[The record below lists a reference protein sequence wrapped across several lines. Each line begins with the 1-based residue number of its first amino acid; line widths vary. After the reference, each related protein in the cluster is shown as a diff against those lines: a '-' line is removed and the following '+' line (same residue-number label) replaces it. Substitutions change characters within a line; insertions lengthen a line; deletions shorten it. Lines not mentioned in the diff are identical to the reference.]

1 VATSKKKPAAGQ
13 PARKSASASSA
24 PRSASKAAQKTAHTV
39 SSKAPSKKS
48 SAAPAPKASATK
60 AAARPAS
67 KGGTPAKAAPA
78 KPAKA
83 APAKPPQAAPATK
96 AVKPAPAAKTANP
109 AKSEP
114 TKSAEKATGKI
125 AAPKPAEKPA
135 AKPAEAAL
143 PPAKQAPVRGTP
155 GQIVPTP
162 SRTPARSPVGAEELK
177 MKLGALSTATAQI
190 RALKRTLGKS
200 FFEIGRIL
208 SEVQEKRLFE
218 VKGYGSFES
227 FAEREVPELGKTLSI
242 RLARISQSFV
252 REAAIAAGL
261 DRTTAALAALDGESD
276 MMTTSTAVPA
286 PGASAATRS
295 SLPPHKV

>member
-1 VATSKKKPAAGQ
+1 
-13 PARKSASASSA
+13 
-24 PRSASKAAQKTAHTV
+24 
-39 SSKAPSKKS
+39 
-48 SAAPAPKASATK
+48 
-60 AAARPAS
+60 
-67 KGGTPAKAAPA
+67 
-78 KPAKA
+78 
-83 APAKPPQAAPATK
+83 
-96 AVKPAPAAKTANP
+96 
-109 AKSEP
+109 
-114 TKSAEKATGKI
+114 
-125 AAPKPAEKPA
+125 
-135 AKPAEAAL
+135 
-143 PPAKQAPVRGTP
+143 VRGTP

-252 REAAIAAGL
+252 REAAVAAGL

-276 MMTTSTAVPA
+276 MMTTSTSVPA